1 MMTKVP
7 QLQLVKKYN
16 GSDNLLILCSKLS
29 DLKNLDINADALKL
43 ASDKL
48 KKIGD
53 SIQLNLFYK
62 QCMIVYAGDK
72 PEKMRLAGAEWARLM
87 KKEKATKFFV
97 QNAGV
102 PSTVSFLEGFN
113 SQFYEYS
120 LKSDFK
126 KHDIKIEHDAP
137 SSVQAFDEFCKCWQS
152 VYTCRDLVNKPFNH
166 LGVEEYHKWAK
177 ETFTQE
183 NVVLKTYSKKELIA
197 ANMEG
202 ILTVNK
208 GSFKDPGFIK
218 VEYKPKN
225 ASNKAPIVLVGK
237 GVVYDTGG
245 LSLKPTAHS
254 MDIMKCDMGGSA
266 AVLSAMQA
274 IIENKLPVHVVAL
287 APLTDNRPGN
297 DAICPGDVITY
308 KNGKTVEIL
317 NTDAEGRLI
326 LADGLIEADTYNPE
340 LVISMATLTGSAARA
355 IGKYA
360 AVGMGNCSSKVKKE
374 IGDAGNNSNDK
385 VVDFPFW
392 SAYGDEIKS
401 TIADIKNIGS
411 AEAGMITA
419 GKFLEHFTKSPYYH
433 IDIAGNSY
441 IESPFKYY
449 PLGGTGAGTM
459 LLYTFIKNRIKQ

>member
-16 GSDNLLILCSKLS
+16 GRDNRVIFCSKLNE
-29 DLKNLDINADALKL
+29 LKNIDINADALKL
-43 ASDKL
+43 ASDTL
-48 KKIGD
+48 KKGGD
-53 SIQLNLFYK
+53 KIHLNLFYT
-62 QCMIVYAGDK
+62 QYMIVYVGDK
-72 PEKMRLAGAEWARLM
+72 AEKMRLAGAEWAKIL
-87 KKEKATKFFV
+87 KTEKVNKFLFEGGD
-97 QNAGV
+97 AEC
-102 PSTVSFLEGFN
+102 SIAFLEGFA
-113 SQFYEYS
+113 SQFYDYS

-126 KHDIKIEHDAP
+126 RLDMKVEYTNADLQPAM
-137 SSVQAFDEFCKCWQS
+137 DEFSICWQAI
-152 VYTCRDLVNKPFNH
+152 YANRDLVNMPFNK
-166 LGVEEYHKWAK
+166 LGVAEYHRWAE
-177 ETFTQE
+177 ETFKQE
-183 NVVLKTYSKKELIA
+183 NVSLTTYSKKDIID

-202 ILTVNK
+202 LLTVNK

-225 ASNKAPIVLVGK
+225 ASNKAPIVFVGK

-266 AVLSAMQA
+266 SVLTAMLA

-360 AVGMGNCSSKVKKE
+360 AIGMGNCPSKVKKD
-374 IGDAGNNSNDK
+374 ITNAGETSNDR

-392 SAYGDEIKS
+392 SVYGEEIKS
-401 TIADIKNIGS
+401 QIADIKNIGG

-433 IDIAGNSY
+433 IDIAGNSF
-441 IESPFKYY
+441 IESPYKYY
-449 PLGGTGAGTM
+449 PAGGTGAGTM
-459 LLYTFIKNRIKQ
+459 LLYTFIKNRLK